1 LHKPLYVQIQ
11 EYIAERISK
20 GELNPES
27 RIPSERELSQEL
39 GVSRMTVRR
48 SLTELVNEGLLERRH
63 GAGTFVAKPKVTYAA
78 AELINYARA
87 LRSRGLVVARQLLEF
102 SEVPA
107 SRRLS
112 ERLKVEIGH
121 SLYHVVLLYLAN
133 RVPVVLERTFLS
145 CERCPDLQE
154 YDLERTSIYDLL
166 IEGLQM
172 RLSSTD
178 QAVEAVIAS
187 GTAALQLRVEEGF
200 PLLMVTRTLNRSE
213 DELPVQFSQDLLR
226 GDYARV
232 QSRLSL
238 AEGSVQS
245 GSGGR
250 FARMGNSDGPGTAA
264 MRNDKDMVDTSQA
277 ERIGSS

>member
-1 LHKPLYVQIQ
+1 MPTDLHKPLYVQIQ
-11 EYIAERISK
+11 EYIAEKILK

-78 AELINYARA
+78 AELLDYAA
-87 LRSRGLVVARQLLEF
+87 AIRSRGLFVARQLLEF

-107 SRRLS
+107 SRRLA
-112 ERLKVEIGH
+112 ERLQVEIGH
-121 SLYHVVLLYLAN
+121 PLYHVILLYTAN

-154 YDLERTSIYDLL
+154 YDLEKTSICDLL
-166 IEGLQM
+166 REGLEMQ
-172 RLSSTD
+172 LSCAD
-178 QAVEAVIAS
+178 QVIEAVVAS
-187 GTAALQLRVEEGF
+187 GPTALQLRVEEGF
-200 PLLMVTRTLNRSE
+200 PLLMITRTVRRV
-213 DELPVQFSQDLLR
+213 DDDLPVQFSQDLLR

-232 QSRLSL
+232 RSRISPDDIRD
-238 AEGSVQS
+238 S
-245 GSGGR
+245 GSSKNIATGE
-250 FARMGNSDGPGTAA
+250 FAWIT
-264 MRNDKDMVDTSQA
+264 DTGEEEIHA
-277 ERIGSS
+277 

>member
-1 LHKPLYVQIQ
+1 MPTYLHKPLYVQIQ
-11 EYIAERISK
+11 EYIAEKISK

-48 SLTELVNEGLLERRH
+48 SLTELVNEGMLERRH
-63 GAGTFVAKPKVTYAA
+63 GAGTFVAKPRVTYAA
-78 AELINYARA
+78 TELINYAQA
-87 LRSRGLVVARQLLEF
+87 LRSRGLLVTRQLLEF

-112 ERLKVEIGH
+112 ELLQVEIGH
-121 SLYHVVLLYLAN
+121 PLYHVVLLYLAN

-154 YDLERTSIYDLL
+154 YDLEKTSIHDLL
-166 IEGLQM
+166 VDGLQM

-178 QAVEAVIAS
+178 QIIEAVVAS

-200 PLLMVTRTLNRSE
+200 PLLMMTRTVHRLE
-213 DELPVQFSQDLLR
+213 DEQPVQHSQDLLR
-226 GDYARV
+226 GDYARI
-232 QSRLSL
+232 QSRLNLEDEL
-238 AEGSVQS
+238 AQAGSDPRPTKS
-245 GSGGR
+245 N
-250 FARMGNSDGPGTAA
+250 FELTATTGNED
-264 MRNDKDMVDTSQA
+264 NKNL
-277 ERIGSS
+277 ERRTN

>member
-1 LHKPLYVQIQ
+1 
-11 EYIAERISK
+11 
-20 GELNPES
+20 
-27 RIPSERELSQEL
+27 
-39 GVSRMTVRR
+39 
-48 SLTELVNEGLLERRH
+48 
-63 GAGTFVAKPKVTYAA
+63 
-78 AELINYARA
+78 
-87 LRSRGLVVARQLLEF
+87 
-102 SEVPA
+102 
-107 SRRLS
+107 
-112 ERLKVEIGH
+112 
-121 SLYHVVLLYLAN
+121 
-133 RVPVVLERTFLS
+133 VLERTFLS